1 MIHCKVW
8 TGKLQPHIEWELT
21 KANVREVTQVE
32 WTSKG
37 DQEVKFVEYRFYLS
51 RLPLYYTMY
60 IIAPTIIVT
69 GIVILVFHLPNIG
82 GEKSTLSISGRFHPQ
97 NRFRQIRR
105 QHRFTQLTPFMVET
119 VQVLLALTFFLTLV
133 SGITPRASF
142 QVPLISKYLLFS
154 MTLVGVSIVSSVFVA
169 NIHHRTPQTHKFP
182 PWCRHVFLTVRDP
195 HT

>member
-1 MIHCKVW
+1 
-8 TGKLQPHIEWELT
+8 
-21 KANVREVTQVE
+21 
-32 WTSKG
+32 
-37 DQEVKFVEYRFYLS
+37 
-51 RLPLYYTMY
+51 
-60 IIAPTIIVT
+60 
-69 GIVILVFHLPNIG
+69 
-82 GEKSTLSISGRFHPQ
+82 
-97 NRFRQIRR
+97 
-105 QHRFTQLTPFMVET
+105 MVET